1 MLCRHRCWW
10 WCVFYGFWLCMWHT
24 FLDSRSVLLQLK
36 LWEIH
41 IYFQSRF
48 EVKWLWFSLHWLAF
62 ETNRSQLMA
71 THSCD
76 EIRSES
82 EQIFFFLCSFKWK
95 FIFYS
100 PSCHCKCVCQSH
112 WFLLCDKTSHDT
124 LRFEITLMLPY
135 LMYIV
140 LICIC

>member
-82 EQIFFFLCSFKWK
+82 EQIFFFYVPLNESLY
-95 FIFYS
+95 FIHPHAIANVFVNLIG
-100 PSCHCKCVCQSH
+100 SCFVTKHHMTRWDLKLHSCCH
-112 WFLLCDKTSHDT
+112 IW
-124 LRFEITLMLPY
+124 
-135 LMYIV
+135 
-140 LICIC
+140 CI